1 MQGADHGRPVRY
13 ARVNGVAELTFLSQR
28 FKDCLGDRLTG
39 LGLSTRCLQEVH
51 MRDCNGGNEGS
62 DKSDKWGRGEVEEL
76 LKT

>member
-39 LGLSTRCLQEVH
+39 LGLSTRCL
-51 MRDCNGGNEGS
+51 
-62 DKSDKWGRGEVEEL
+62 
-76 LKT
+76 